1 MSSKTDLTAYFK
13 RRATGSAGPAAKR
26 KNPNPEISA
35 STTEH
40 VNRAEIEMAVD
51 EVKVGSS
58 KKFYEKEKFTFQRK
72 ISNVIL
78 DHDVPSAL
86 VLNLDQTPF
95 LMSLWGSIHFHQRG
109 KIMFPL
115 KGLMTKC
122 KLQRLL

>member
-1 MSSKTDLTAYFK
+1 MLKEFGGGLELTENWARNVLK
-13 RRATGSAGPAAKR
+13 SMNWTKR
-26 KNPNPEISA
+26 KG
-35 STTEH
+35 TTG
-40 VNRAEIEMAVD
+40 
-51 EVKVGSS
+51 KVGSS

-78 DHDVPSAL
+78 DHGVPSAL